1 MAEVLSPPPER
12 APEPPP
18 ETASEPASESLPE
31 ALPEALPESLPEPAP
46 LPLPLRRRL
55 RTVPGL
61 VVATIL
67 VATGVYLALQGM
79 TAVVARGPGATPA
92 LAPAP
97 SASGLILPP

>member
-31 ALPEALPESLPEPAP
+31 ALPEAAPEP
-46 LPLPLRRRL
+46 LPPPLRRRL

>member
-1 MAEVLSPPPER
+1 MAEVLSPPPEW

-18 ETASEPASESLPE
+18 ERA
-31 ALPEALPESLPEPAP
+31 PESLPEPAP
-46 LPLPLRRRL
+46 LSLPLRRRL

-67 VATGVYLALQGM
+67 VGAGVYLALQGM